1 MSKNVSNS
9 PLNKSRVSNHDEFY
23 TLIKDIEKELSHYG
37 EHFENKTI
45 YCNCDNPYESNFAK
59 YFVIHFNEFKLKK
72 LIITGYNCE
81 NNRTAYK
88 AVVTKVNIDECSID
102 DISSVYNNP
111 CNEIFEINSG
121 DFRSKECQNFL
132 KEADIIVTNP
142 PFSLYREYVD
152 NLIYRKKKF
161 IILGNMNAITYK
173 NIFSYISSNI
183 IWCGY
188 GFNMTTIFKTP
199 YVNTNSINKDM
210 VSFYGYNPDD
220 GYIKVSGV
228 TWFTNLEVSKRK
240 NTIEFQKRYSPAD
253 YYKYD
258 NFDAI
263 DVPKV
268 KEIPLDYTGIMGV
281 PVTFINIYNPN
292 EFEIIGSGKGSAARL
307 IGVKK
312 NYRGR
317 YDLSYTDELG
327 NKHCP
332 FGRILI
338 RKKIDV

>member
-9 PLNKSRVSNHDEFY
+9 PLNKSRSSNHDEFY
-23 TLIKDIEKELSHYG
+23 TLIEDIEKELSRYSK
-37 EHFENKTI
+37 HFKNKTV

-59 YFVIHFNEFKLKK
+59 YFIIHFNELNLKK
-72 LIITGYNCE
+72 LIITGYNNTE
-81 NNRTAYK
+81 NNHTAYK
-88 AVVTKVNIDECSID
+88 AVVTKVNIDINTD
-102 DISSVYNNP
+102 DFFSVYDDP

-121 DFRSKECQNFL
+121 DFRCRECQSLL

-142 PFSLYREYVD
+142 PFSLYKEYVD

-199 YVNTNSINKDM
+199 YINTNTINKEM

-228 TWFTNLEVSKRK
+228 TWFTNLVVSKDR
-240 NTIEFQKRYSPAD
+240 NTKALTGKYNPAN

-263 DVPKV
+263 DVPKI
-268 KEIPLDYTGIMGV
+268 KDIPLDYTGVMGV
-281 PVTFINIYNPN
+281 PVTFVDIYNPD
-292 EFEIIGSGKGSAARL
+292 EFEIIGTGKGSAAKL
-307 IGVKK
+307 IGVKQ
-312 NYRGR
+312 NHRGR
-317 YDLSYTDELG
+317 SDLTYTDING
-327 NKHCP
+327 KRHCP